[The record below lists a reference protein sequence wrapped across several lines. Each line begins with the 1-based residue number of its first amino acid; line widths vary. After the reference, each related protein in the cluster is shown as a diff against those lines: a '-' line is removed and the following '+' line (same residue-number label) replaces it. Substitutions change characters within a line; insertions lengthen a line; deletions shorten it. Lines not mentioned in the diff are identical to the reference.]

1 MKRQG
6 WHVLLLMI
14 LLIGLLPGGWAAA
27 QSPRTAKPGRGA
39 ASDSPTDLFGY
50 GKQEIG
56 LAVGHGLAIPIGGT
70 DNDELRDVQFIYVA
84 PRWGIGI
91 SDPMG
96 GDAWYRGNFELVGEG
111 ALLFNYE
118 PKEGFAGGLT
128 AMFRYNFLP
137 GGSFIPFVSLG
148 AGIIFLD
155 IDLENQA
162 DGFNFTPQG
171 GFGFHYFVSE
181 RTAITGEWRF
191 HHISNAGIHD
201 DNDGINDSLFLV
213 GFSTFLK

>member
-1 MKRQG
+1 MRRQG
-6 WHVLLLMI
+6 WQVLLLTI
-14 LLIGLLPGGWAAA
+14 LLIGFLPGGWAAESA
-27 QSPRTAKPGRGA
+27 GNAVKQEKA
-39 ASDSPTDLFGY
+39 APESPTDLFGF

-56 LAVGHGLAIPIGGT
+56 IAVGHGLAIPIGGT

-111 ALLFNYE
+111 AFLFNYE
-118 PKEGFAGGLT
+118 PKDGFGGGVT

-137 GGSFIPFVSLG
+137 GGNFIPFVSLG

-155 IDLENQA
+155 IDLKNQA
-162 DGFNFTPQG
+162 DGLNFTPQG
-171 GFGFHYFVSE
+171 GFGFHYFLSE
-181 RTAITGEWRF
+181 RTAFTGEWRF
-191 HHISNAGIHD
+191 HHMSNAGID
-201 DNDGINDSLFLV
+201 NDNDGINDSLFLA
-213 GFSTFLK
+213 GFSVFLK

>member
-1 MKRQG
+1 MRHRHRQ
-6 WHVLLLMI
+6 LLLLTI
-14 LLIGLLPGGWAAA
+14 LLIGLLPGGWAAG
-27 QSPRTAKPGRGA
+27 QSAGTAMKQEKEVPEF
-39 ASDSPTDLFGY
+39 PTALFGF

-56 LAVGHGLAIPIGGT
+56 IAVGHGLAIPIGGT

-96 GDAWYRGNFELVGEG
+96 GDAWYRGNFELLAEG
-111 ALLFNYE
+111 ALLVNYE
-118 PKEGFAGGLT
+118 PKDGFGGGLT

-137 GGSFIPFVSLG
+137 GGNFIPFVSLG

-155 IDLENQA
+155 IDLKNQA

-181 RTAITGEWRF
+181 RTAFTGEWRF
-191 HHISNAGIHD
+191 HHMSNAGIND
-201 DNDGINDSLFLV
+201 DNDGINDSLFLA
-213 GFSTFLK
+213 GFSVFLK